1 MTKSARSWSVRA
13 GNGWHDFAR
22 RWRKGARS
30 GSAGVEFAFIAPV
43 FFVLL
48 MGTMEVGIMYFSQF
62 VLQNATTDAARLIR
76 TGQVASGN
84 MSQSQFRT
92 QICNEIGPLLS
103 CNANLQIDVEILY
116 ELLVGGDR
124 QPALGEQYAQ
134 SCTEQLC
141 DRRRL
146 QRRRRAHLLHMV
158 GRHASIDAVHRQ
170 YGQRQSPVDR
180 DSRVSQR
187 AILDG
192 AVGML
197 TNLHRMWRSKD
208 GLAAVEFALLA
219 PVMLLMFF
227 GTVELS
233 AALDCRARVNNVA
246 STAADLVAQET
257 SVSSSDM
264 ANVFAALNSI
274 IYPYSTTPAK
284 IVISS
289 LTYNTSTT
297 GKVAWSD
304 AQNATAR
311 TVGSST

>member
-1 MTKSARSWSVRA
+1 
-13 GNGWHDFAR
+13 
-22 RWRKGARS
+22 
-30 GSAGVEFAFIAPV
+30 
-43 FFVLL
+43 
-48 MGTMEVGIMYFSQF
+48 
-62 VLQNATTDAARLIR
+62 
-76 TGQVASGN
+76 
-84 MSQSQFRT
+84 
-92 QICNEIGPLLS
+92 
-103 CNANLQIDVEILY
+103 
-116 ELLVGGDR
+116 
-124 QPALGEQYAQ
+124 
-134 SCTEQLC
+134 
-141 DRRRL
+141 
-146 QRRRRAHLLHMV
+146 
-158 GRHASIDAVHRQ
+158 
-170 YGQRQSPVDR
+170 
-180 DSRVSQR
+180 
-187 AILDG
+187 
-192 AVGML
+192 ML

-274 IYPYSTTPAK
+274 IYPYSTTPAR

-311 TVGSST
+311 TVGSSVTVPTGLMSSGGSVILAEITYTYSSPTTQFLTSAITMTNTFYAHPRRSATVTHT